1 MLQRTWVTVA
11 LAIAVVYVPIFY
23 RVTRGPVL
31 SLREREFVKAAVSTG
46 QRPIETALRHV
57 LPNVSGLVVVQIAL
71 SLSWAVLTEAALS
84 FLGLGT
90 PPPAPSLGS
99 MIFEAKN
106 TAVLAPWTLYA
117 PGVVV
122 VLLVAALNL
131 VGDALR
137 DVLDP
142 REEGR

>member
-1 MLQRTWVTVA
+1 M
-11 LAIAVVYVPIFY
+11 
-23 RVTRGPVL
+23 
-31 SLREREFVKAAVSTG
+31 
-46 QRPIETALRHV
+46 
-57 LPNVSGLVVVQIAL
+57 QIAL

>member
-1 MLQRTWVTVA
+1 M
-11 LAIAVVYVPIFY
+11 VVFGV
-23 RVTRGPVL
+23 
-31 SLREREFVKAAVSTG
+31 
-46 QRPIETALRHV
+46 
-57 LPNVSGLVVVQIAL
+57 
-71 SLSWAVLTEAALS
+71 SLSWAVLSEAALS